1 MDQFEDFEEVFAFD
15 PLFAYGEQ
23 KISKTLKCRRW
34 MENELCID
42 RLLKTLEV
50 EHAIDLYPPRSN
62 QDLRDLHLQI
72 VQSPSLDHHVQSVLY
87 YILRDVSD
95 KDSQQ
100 ASAFAKAVFL
110 PERYRIFMD
119 GIWYLDHAKFAKALD
134 YLTEPMLIPTF
145 AEKIMST
152 LCTHPEQH
160 DDKLPLA
167 YYYTVSPAITSPNVI
182 EVFFSALAKV
192 SVTEAFFWARKQG
205 GSSHRRLFEQLIGAV
220 LDGKEGEDRAG
231 RSVELIHLPFSKEEE
246 TWFGAYLSDGKG
258 RASQL
263 ASPSHPW
270 GQRHP
275 HHRHHHH
282 HDLFLLSPFR
292 ALETHLFHSRNYP
305 PHDPTHQ

>member
-1 MDQFEDFEEVFAFD
+1 
-15 PLFAYGEQ
+15 
-23 KISKTLKCRRW
+23 
-34 MENELCID
+34 
-42 RLLKTLEV
+42 
-50 EHAIDLYPPRSN
+50 
-62 QDLRDLHLQI
+62 
-72 VQSPSLDHHVQSVLY
+72 
-87 YILRDVSD
+87 
-95 KDSQQ
+95 
-100 ASAFAKAVFL
+100 
-110 PERYRIFMD
+110 MD

-258 RASQL
+258 RGLPGAEDTLSVRRIVVGRPGAVAQ
-263 ASPSHPW
+263 SGGGFGSKN
-270 GQRHP
+270 
-275 HHRHHHH
+275 
-282 HDLFLLSPFR
+282 HDSMDWSSLGSSFEQGSMTAR
-292 ALETHLFHSRNYP
+292 
-305 PHDPTHQ
+305 